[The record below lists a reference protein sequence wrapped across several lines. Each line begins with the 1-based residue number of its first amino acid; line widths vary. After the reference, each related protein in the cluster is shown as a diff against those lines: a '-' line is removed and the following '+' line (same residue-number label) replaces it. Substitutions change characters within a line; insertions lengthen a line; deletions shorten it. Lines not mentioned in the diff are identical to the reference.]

1 MASAH
6 PILADF
12 LLNVCG
18 LVFLGIGLL
27 IYRANALR
35 SANRAF
41 AIQMLIAGIWTFNY
55 GFSVQPGANSVVHL
69 RVGAAVA
76 SLLPWVLAW
85 VREVIAS
92 TESRPGVARRIHLFW
107 GSLSLVLLAST
118 PFDAFVSTHPA
129 PDGANYG
136 SLWIG
141 YHLVL
146 CLMMARIA
154 ITGYA
159 RLRGI
164 QGRRRD
170 EMWIAVIAAAGTIAV
185 VSAFM
190 VVAST
195 RATLPPAEYALIV
208 IAYAFTLAW
217 VIMVR
222 GIYDARALV
231 KILARTGGLVLTLA
245 ALFLIGSY
253 GLQWMTPMKPA
264 IANACASIG
273 AAAIGVAIMRPFLR
287 GENEILSQSIGD
299 FQRQVNE
306 LVRGAVSTDLAIA
319 HLERLLAKHAGT
331 SSAYLLSEVQ
341 PGVFQRGAFRL
352 PHSAVRWQQT
362 HHTDWA
368 TASAFTEET
377 LKAEPILEWVH
388 AEGITLILASQR
400 SAHNITLA
408 VALGPRADEQ
418 TFTFFE
424 LESLAL
430 MVESAAAAL
439 TTLEASAQ
447 AQHAG
452 QMMAIGMISASV
464 IHEVKQP
471 LAALRLFFKMLP
483 SRYQDGEFRSE
494 YFEVIPR
501 ELARIEETLSQLLRL
516 GRSETYSITAF
527 SPKPLVVDTL
537 TLVQPKAASSF
548 VDIRQHF
555 EAVPE
560 IRGDPIVFKQA
571 LLNLALNAIEAMA
584 IQAGRARILIVE
596 GKIVDGHFELLV
608 RDSGPGIPQ
617 SILSRLFRPFVTTKE
632 DGVGLG
638 LYITRDQVTKTGGNL
653 RAHNHEEGG
662 AVFVLRYP
670 LASASA
676 LSSTDASPQP
686 QSAA

>member
-1 MASAH
+1 MASTH
-6 PILADF
+6 PFLADF
-12 LLNVCG
+12 LLNFCG
-18 LVFLGIGLL
+18 LAFLGIGLL

-35 SANRAF
+35 PANRVF

-55 GFSVQPGANSVVHL
+55 GFSVQPGANAVMHL
-69 RVGAAVA
+69 RVGSAVA
-76 SLLPWVLAW
+76 SFLPWVLAL
-85 VREVIAS
+85 VREVIAPHEVS
-92 TESRPGVARRIHLFW
+92 PAVSRRIHLCW
-107 GSLSLVLLAST
+107 GSLSLALLACT
-118 PFDAFVSTHPA
+118 PFDAFVASHSA

-136 SLWIG
+136 SLWIA

-146 CLMMARIA
+146 CVAMARIA
-154 ITGYA
+154 FTAYS
-159 RLRGI
+159 RLETI
-164 QGRRRD
+164 HGRRRD
-170 EMWIAVIAAAGTIAV
+170 EMWIAVIAAAGTIAI
-185 VSAFM
+185 VSGFL

-222 GIYDARALV
+222 GIYDARALM
-231 KILARTGGLVLTLA
+231 KILMRTCGLVLTLA
-245 ALFLIGSY
+245 SLYLLGNY
-253 GLQWMTPMKPA
+253 GLIWLTPMRPEL
-264 IANACASIG
+264 ANVCASIG
-273 AAAIGVAIMRPFLR
+273 AGAVGVAIMRPFLR
-287 GENEILSQSIGD
+287 GENEILSQSIGE

-319 HLERLLAKHAGT
+319 HLERLFAKHART
-331 SSAYLLSEVQ
+331 ASAYLLSEVQ
-341 PGVFQRGAFRL
+341 PGVYQRGAFRL
-352 PHSAVRWQQT
+352 THSAVRWQQS
-362 HHTDWA
+362 HHTDWVA
-368 TASAFTEET
+368 ASAFTDEA
-377 LKAEPILEWVH
+377 LRAEPILEWVRT
-388 AEGITLILASQR
+388 ENVSLVLVSQR

-408 VALGPRADEQ
+408 IALGPRSDEQ
-418 TFTFFE
+418 LFTFFE

-483 SRYQDGEFRSE
+483 SRYQDSTFRTE

-516 GRSETYSITAF
+516 GRSETYSLSAF

-548 VDIRQHF
+548 VDIRQKL

-560 IRGDPIVFKQA
+560 IYGDPIVFKQA

-584 IQAGRARILIVE
+584 IQAGRARVLSVQGAIV
-596 GKIVDGHFELLV
+596 GDHFELSV

-617 SILSRLFRPFVTTKE
+617 VILSRLFRPFVTTKE

-638 LYITRDQVTKTGGNL
+638 LYITRDQVTKTGGSL
-653 RAHNHEEGG
+653 RAHNHDEGG

-670 LASASA
+670 LAENALPVSA
-676 LSSTDASPQP
+676 ASPRP
-686 QSAA
+686 AST